1 MHAYSVVRLLSSPSS
16 TPYAWI
22 PTILAELLY
31 EWLLH
36 AVPTD
41 DVITCL
47 IDKLDGTRVSKPS
60 KENPEI
66 TKDPTNIRR
75 QSGPK
80 SKRAE
85 V

>member
-1 MHAYSVVRLLSSPSS
+1 MHAYSVVRILSSTPS

-75 QSGPK
+75 QSGSK